1 MLTYDWITILF
12 TNGTTTDAYWKMN
25 LLYTNHML
33 AYCEI
38 RWLPSSKKKK
48 RREVGTTV
56 PRIFLIL
63 LLNIKSIPITVDALF
78 WVLGFVL
85 QAQSG
90 TIANNCPRVVRSG
103 LDIQMIRV
111 LQGHLLPITN
121 SYPQNGAQH

>member
-1 MLTYDWITILF
+1 MKLGY
-12 TNGTTTDAYWKMN
+12 YR
-25 LLYTNHML
+25 LLKK
-33 AYCEI
+33 
-38 RWLPSSKKKK
+38 KKKK

-103 LDIQMIRV
+103 LDIQIIRV

-121 SYPQNGAQH
+121 SYPQNGAQHKKVTSFFSPKFVVFVLSTVL